1 MDESPPVSGQEEQT
15 AAVDR
20 LTEQFPELEQL
31 RRDIAR
37 QIRDNQRFLAGLL
50 EEDNGADGEA
60 DPVDEDYCEEL

>member
-1 MDESPPVSGQEEQT
+1 MDESSPAPGREEQT

-50 EEDNGADGEA
+50 EEDDGADGEV
-60 DPVDEDYCEEL
+60 DPAEEECCEEL